1 MQYIVVA
8 SNSEILRLLGARGCE
23 RLGFTR
29 RVVTTGNEA
38 LEVAR
43 QVRPRLAILDAD
55 MPGLDGYSVCRRMK
69 DDPDL
74 QSCRVIL
81 VVSGILGKATIDRL
95 AEAGSD
101 DVVVL
106 PALGPEFFSHLTDM
120 LGVPRRRSRRVA
132 VELMARLDAGLRM
145 WEGHVENLSRH
156 GAKVQ
161 LYEPVGPQ
169 DTVRVR
175 LTRESGGRGAVAEAR
190 VVWRQAGGRVL
201 GLEFCTVT
209 PEARRQLDSL
219 MLWDVAHEDGVT
231 RVYLEGEFVENTDF
245 ARLAKLLDGRVDFDA
260 SRVQYVNSHGSR
272 LWCNFLASLEAVTNL
287 TFSRCSIAFTT
298 QAAMLPEFI
307 GRGRIVS
314 FHAPYRCEQCDID
327 DMRLVQTSA
336 MVVEEGEY
344 VVPRFRCAGCDG
356 YMVFDEVPARYFAF
370 VEGAPAA
377 PKR

>member
-23 RLGFTR
+23 RLGFSR
-29 RVVTTGNEA
+29 RVVGSGPEA
-38 LEVAR
+38 LEATR
-43 QVRPRLAILDAD
+43 QLKPRLAILDAD
-55 MPGLDGYSVCRRMK
+55 MPALDGYSVCRRIK

-74 QSCRVIL
+74 KSCRVIL
-81 VVSGILGKATIDRL
+81 AVSGILARATIDRL
-95 AEAGSD
+95 AEAGCD
-101 DVVVL
+101 DVLVL

-169 DTVRVR
+169 ETVRVR
-175 LTRESGGRGAVAEAR
+175 LARESGGRGAVAEAR

-219 MLWDVAHEDGVT
+219 MLWDVAHEEGVT

-245 ARLAKLLDGRVDFDA
+245 ARLGKLLEGRVDFDA
-260 SRVQYVNSHGSR
+260 ARVQYVNSQGSR
-272 LWCNFLASLEAVTNL
+272 LWCDFLASLAAVTEL

-298 QAAMLPEFI
+298 QASMVPAFI
-307 GRGRIVS
+307 GKGRIVS
-314 FHAPYRCEQCDID
+314 FHAPYRCGRCNVD

-336 MVVEEGEY
+336 MVVEGGERLM
-344 VVPRFRCAGCDG
+344 PRFRCAQCNG
-356 YMVFDEVPARYFAF
+356 YLVFDEVPERYFAF
-370 VEGAPAA
+370 VD
-377 PKR
+377 K